1 MKNILGLDLGTNS
14 VGWAYVKQAQ
24 NDSEKSEIVELG
36 VRVNPLTVDEKTN
49 FEKGKP
55 ISTNADRTLKRGARR
70 NLQRYKLRRQE
81 LIELLK
87 EYQVISEKTILAED
101 GKGTTFE
108 TLRLRAKSA
117 KEQVSLEELARILL
131 MINKKRGYKSS
142 RKAKNEEEG
151 QLIDGMEIARRLY
164 DENLTTGQLSLLLL
178 KEGKKS
184 LPDYYRSDLQHELD
198 KVWNF
203 QKQFHPDILTDEFYT
218 SIQGKGQKATRES
231 FSSKYRI
238 DTAENKG
245 SREEKRLQA
254 YQWRADATHKELTK
268 EELAFVIT
276 EINNNINNSS
286 GYLGAISDRSKELI
300 FANETVG
307 EYLWKQI
314 QSDPHT
320 SLKNQVFYRQDY
332 FDEFE
337 RIWETQSGFYPQIL
351 TESLKNDLRDVLIF
365 YQRKLK
371 SQKALVSICEFESK
385 EIPLKDKQG
394 NPISKNG
401 IPVTKLVGPKV
412 APKSSPLFQEFKIW
426 QNLNNVL
433 VRPKGSRKRKVTTD
447 QQSTLLEGQE
457 PVFELNLEQK
467 ELLFEELNIKGNL
480 KTDYCLEI
488 IGYSAKE
495 WEMNYPTLEGNKT
508 NKALY
513 EAYLKIIDSE
523 GYDAKKLL
531 KVKTDKDD
539 INLDDIKVSASEI
552 KTMISDIFNELGINT
567 KILDF
572 DAELER
578 KQFEAQASYRLWHL
592 LYSYEG
598 DDSKSGNELLYRLLE
613 DKFGFKREHSKTLA
627 TVSLLSDYGNL
638 STKAIRTIYPYIKE
652 NKFSTACELAGYRHS
667 KLSITKEENE
677 NCTLKDTL
685 DVLKK
690 NSLRQPVVE
699 KILNQ
704 MINLIN
710 ELIEKH
716 SEKDEK
722 GNIVKYFKFDEI
734 HIELARELKK
744 NAEERRELESKVRE
758 GKARNEKIITILK
771 SEFGLPYPTKNDI
784 IRYRLYEEL
793 KDNGYKD
800 LYTNTYIPREKLFSK
815 EIDIE
820 HIIPKSR
827 LFNDS
832 FSNKTICYRQD
843 NLNKGE
849 RTAYDYI
856 EGLGK
861 TQLDEYLNR
870 IENLYTNKFITKAKY
885 RNLLK
890 KESEIGDGFIERDLR
905 ETQYIAKKAKE
916 MLLQITRHVVST
928 TGSITDRLRDDWE
941 LVNVMRELNLPKYK
955 ALGLTEIQE
964 RKNGQTVEV
973 ITDWTKRN
981 DHRHHAMDALTVA
994 FTKHSHIQYLN
1005 FLNARKDEKHKEY
1018 SNIMGIQQLETE
1030 KTTDKDGKD
1039 KRVFK
1044 APIPNFRQ
1052 VAKEHLESILISHKT
1067 KNKVV
1072 TRATNKIAGS
1082 KKQQETLSPRG
1093 QLHKETVY
1101 GKYRRYV
1108 QKEEKIG
1115 SKFDLQTIERV
1126 ANPLYK
1132 RLLTKRLEENGGDPK
1147 KAFTGKNALAKSPI
1161 YLDETQTQQLPEKVK
1176 LVWLE
1181 TDFSIRKDI
1190 TPDNFKDE
1198 KSIDKVL
1205 DEGIKRILKD
1215 RLKSFDGDAKRAFSD
1230 LEQNPIWLNKEKG
1243 ISIKR
1248 VTISGVSNAEP
1259 LHTKKD
1265 HLGNEIFDE
1274 TGKPIPVDYVSTGNN
1289 HHIAIY
1295 RDENGN
1301 LQEKAVSFFEAVTR
1315 ANQGLPIV
1323 DKTYNQHLGWQF
1335 LFTMKQN
1342 EMFVFPNKETGFD
1355 PQEIDLLDPKN
1366 KKLISPNLFR
1376 VQTISVV
1383 KYGNNVVRDF
1393 KFRHHLETTVEDK
1406 KELQQITYQQIKSLS
1421 PLNNIVKVRINH
1433 LGDIVHIGEY

>member
-1 MKNILGLDLGTNS
+1 M
-14 VGWAYVKQAQ
+14 
-24 NDSEKSEIVELG
+24 
-36 VRVNPLTVDEKTN
+36 
-49 FEKGKP
+49 
-55 ISTNADRTLKRGARR
+55 
-70 NLQRYKLRRQE
+70 
-81 LIELLK
+81 
-87 EYQVISEKTILAED
+87 
-101 GKGTTFE
+101 
-108 TLRLRAKSA
+108 
-117 KEQVSLEELARILL
+117 
-131 MINKKRGYKSS
+131 
-142 RKAKNEEEG
+142 
-151 QLIDGMEIARRLY
+151 
-164 DENLTTGQLSLLLL
+164 
-178 KEGKKS
+178 
-184 LPDYYRSDLQHELD
+184 
-198 KVWNF
+198 
-203 QKQFHPDILTDEFYT
+203 
-218 SIQGKGQKATRES
+218 
-231 FSSKYRI
+231 
-238 DTAENKG
+238 
-245 SREEKRLQA
+245 
-254 YQWRADATHKELTK
+254 
-268 EELAFVIT
+268 
-276 EINNNINNSS
+276 
-286 GYLGAISDRSKELI
+286 
-300 FANETVG
+300 
-307 EYLWKQI
+307 
-314 QSDPHT
+314 
-320 SLKNQVFYRQDY
+320 
-332 FDEFE
+332 
-337 RIWETQSGFYPQIL
+337 
-351 TESLKNDLRDVLIF
+351 
-365 YQRKLK
+365 
-371 SQKALVSICEFESK
+371 
-385 EIPLKDKQG
+385 
-394 NPISKNG
+394 
-401 IPVTKLVGPKV
+401 GPKV

-467 ELLFEELNIKGNL
+467 ELLFEELNLKGNL
-480 KTDYCLEI
+480 KTDYCLEL

-508 NKALY
+508 NKSLY

-523 GYDAKKLL
+523 GYDVKKLL
-531 KVKTDKDD
+531 KAKTDKDD
-539 INLDDIKVSASEI
+539 INLDDIEVSASEI

-567 KILDF
+567 KTLDF

-578 KQFEAQASYRLWHL
+578 KQFEAQASYGLWHL

-598 DDSKSGNELLYRLLE
+598 DDSKSGNELLYRLLV

-627 TVSLLSDYGNL
+627 NVSLLSDYGNL
-638 STKAIRTIYPYIKE
+638 STKAIRKIYPYIKE

-677 NCTLKDTL
+677 NRTLKDTL

-744 NAEERRELESKVRE
+744 NAEERRELDSKVRE
-758 GKARNEKIITILK
+758 GKARNEKIIAILK

-870 IENLYTNKFITKAKY
+870 VENLYVNKIITKAKY

-1039 KRVFK
+1039 KRIFK

-1072 TRATNKIAGS
+1072 TRVTNKIAGS

-1126 ANPLYK
+1126 ASPLYK

-1161 YLDETQTQQLPEKVK
+1161 YLDEAQTQQLPEKVK

-1181 TDFSIRKDI
+1181 TYFSIRKDI

-1215 RLKSFDGDAKRAFSD
+1215 RLKSFDGDAKRAFTD

-1243 ISIKR
+1243 IAIKR

-1295 RDENGN
+1295 RDENGD
-1301 LQEKAVSFFEAVTR
+1301 LHDEAVSFFEAVTR

-1323 DKTYNQHLGWQF
+1323 DKTYNRHLGWQF

>member
-1 MKNILGLDLGTNS
+1 
-14 VGWAYVKQAQ
+14 
-24 NDSEKSEIVELG
+24 
-36 VRVNPLTVDEKTN
+36 
-49 FEKGKP
+49 
-55 ISTNADRTLKRGARR
+55 
-70 NLQRYKLRRQE
+70 
-81 LIELLK
+81 
-87 EYQVISEKTILAED
+87 
-101 GKGTTFE
+101 
-108 TLRLRAKSA
+108 
-117 KEQVSLEELARILL
+117 
-131 MINKKRGYKSS
+131 
-142 RKAKNEEEG
+142 
-151 QLIDGMEIARRLY
+151 
-164 DENLTTGQLSLLLL
+164 
-178 KEGKKS
+178 
-184 LPDYYRSDLQHELD
+184 
-198 KVWNF
+198 
-203 QKQFHPDILTDEFYT
+203 
-218 SIQGKGQKATRES
+218 
-231 FSSKYRI
+231 
-238 DTAENKG
+238 
-245 SREEKRLQA
+245 
-254 YQWRADATHKELTK
+254 
-268 EELAFVIT
+268 
-276 EINNNINNSS
+276 
-286 GYLGAISDRSKELI
+286 
-300 FANETVG
+300 
-307 EYLWKQI
+307 
-314 QSDPHT
+314 
-320 SLKNQVFYRQDY
+320 
-332 FDEFE
+332 
-337 RIWETQSGFYPQIL
+337 
-351 TESLKNDLRDVLIF
+351 
-365 YQRKLK
+365 
-371 SQKALVSICEFESK
+371 
-385 EIPLKDKQG
+385 
-394 NPISKNG
+394 
-401 IPVTKLVGPKV
+401 
-412 APKSSPLFQEFKIW
+412 
-426 QNLNNVL
+426 
-433 VRPKGSRKRKVTTD
+433 
-447 QQSTLLEGQE
+447 
-457 PVFELNLEQK
+457 
-467 ELLFEELNIKGNL
+467 
-480 KTDYCLEI
+480 
-488 IGYSAKE
+488 
-495 WEMNYPTLEGNKT
+495 
-508 NKALY
+508 
-513 EAYLKIIDSE
+513 
-523 GYDAKKLL
+523 
-531 KVKTDKDD
+531 
-539 INLDDIKVSASEI
+539 
-552 KTMISDIFNELGINT
+552 
-567 KILDF
+567 
-572 DAELER
+572 
-578 KQFEAQASYRLWHL
+578 
-592 LYSYEG
+592 
-598 DDSKSGNELLYRLLE
+598 
-613 DKFGFKREHSKTLA
+613 
-627 TVSLLSDYGNL
+627 
-638 STKAIRTIYPYIKE
+638 
-652 NKFSTACELAGYRHS
+652 
-667 KLSITKEENE
+667 
-677 NCTLKDTL
+677 
-685 DVLKK
+685 
-690 NSLRQPVVE
+690 
-699 KILNQ
+699 

-710 ELIEKH
+710 ELIKKH

-734 HIELARELKK
+734 HIELTRELKK

-758 GKARNEKIITILK
+758 SKARNEKIITILK

-784 IRYRLYEEL
+784 TRYRLYEEL

-832 FSNKTICYRQD
+832 VSNKTICYRQD

-870 IENLYTNKFITKAKY
+870 IENLYANKIITKAKY

-928 TGSITDRLRDDWE
+928 TGSITDRLRYDWE

-1030 KTTDKDGKD
+1030 KITDKDGKD
-1039 KRVFK
+1039 RRVFK
-1044 APIPNFRQ
+1044 TPIPNFRQ
-1052 VAKEHLESILISHKT
+1052 VAKEHLEAILISHKT

-1108 QKEEKIG
+1108 QKEEKID

-1147 KAFTGKNALAKSPI
+1147 KAFTGKNALAKTPI
-1161 YLDETQTQQLPEKVK
+1161 YLDEVQTQQLPEKVK

-1205 DEGIKRILKD
+1205 DEGIKRILKG
-1215 RLKSFDGDAKRAFSD
+1215 RLKSFDGDAKRAFTD

-1243 ISIKR
+1243 ITIKR

-1295 RDENGN
+1295 RDENGD
-1301 LQEKAVSFFEAVTR
+1301 LHDEVVSFLEAVTR
-1315 ANQGLPIV
+1315 ANEGLPIV
-1323 DKTYNQHLGWQF
+1323 DKTYNRHLGWQF

-1342 EMFVFPNKETGFD
+1342 EMFVFPDKETGFD
-1355 PQEIDLLDPKN
+1355 PQEVDLLDPKN

-1376 VQTISVV
+1376 VQKLSKLMYDNSSVREYV
-1383 KYGNNVVRDF
+1383 
-1393 KFRHHLETTVEDK
+1393 FRHHLETTVEDK